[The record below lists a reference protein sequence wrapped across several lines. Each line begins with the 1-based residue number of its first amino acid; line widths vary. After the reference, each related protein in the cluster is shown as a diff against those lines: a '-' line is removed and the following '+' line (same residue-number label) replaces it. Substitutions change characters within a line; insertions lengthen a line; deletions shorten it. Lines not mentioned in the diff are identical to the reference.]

1 MINVLKNISSSSE
14 NIKHS
19 EPKISPAPM
28 KISHIIKPDLTA
40 IILKENQFF
49 PKKLGSFKT
58 KKKIFPE
65 SPTKI
70 QINNFA
76 ESVKIIGKD
85 LFGIKNNKKINLE
98 IEKAKYDYNKNDNNN
113 GLKNNLMHNNHIEYT
128 MEKNFSIIKTIIKNK
143 FDAIYKVKEKNTG
156 QILCIKKI
164 SEKSKKNNFKILSK
178 TLEDIQKKNKDWT
191 LPKTF
196 CMKYINYWIENK
208 NYDMIKEDTNYLN
221 KNIYILSQF
230 YPNGDIIDYL
240 EQLEKNNFL
249 FTPEFYWDI
258 IFEMIIGLLYV
269 HKKGYIH
276 FDIKPTNYLV
286 DNEGFI
292 LLNDFGL
299 SHREEELLVLNDIIE
314 GDAKYISKE
323 LFECFDNNSLKKIN
337 NKTDV
342 FSLGLT
348 ILEIVAKIDLPMNG
362 QLWKDLRNNKSN
374 VINSKIFI
382 NANIDEI
389 ENFFVLIEKMIAPV
403 DERKNLMELI
413 KETPELNQRYK
424 LLEKNNYKKSFF

>member
-58 KKKIFPE
+58 KKNIFPE

-85 LFGIKNNKKINLE
+85 LFGIKNNKK
-98 IEKAKYDYNKNDNNN
+98 
-113 GLKNNLMHNNHIEYT
+113 LKNNLINNNHIEYA

-178 TLEDIQKKNKDWT
+178 TLEDIQKENKDWT

-208 NYDMIKEDTNYLN
+208 NYNKLNEDMNYLN
-221 KNIYILSQF
+221 KKIYILSEF